1 MEKKLWEFLELV
13 QDMREKQKQYFRTR
27 DANILRESKDL
38 EVKVDNMAYRLQ
50 EERQGELFSQEGK

>member
-27 DANILRESKDL
+27 NANILRESKDL

-50 EERQGELFSQEGK
+50 EERQGELFT

>member
-50 EERQGELFSQEGK
+50 EERQGELFT